1 MRKILGVRPWNRIA
15 RPSKKAALIAVLL
28 IGTITSAFLLG
39 STFGKEEDIGYLSS
53 SSNVYDIV
61 PESRGDMSISEA
73 QAAADAA
80 ALAAADSA
88 KSAATG
94 LSSML
99 SLVARPA
106 DVGQEGEIVA
116 EPADVIFERM
126 VIFTAKLRLEVE
138 DVDLTVYEIRLI
150 AEDCGGFVAG
160 MSTSRSEWGVMTLRV
175 PQDEFYDAIEEV
187 EALGEVEEREL
198 KGEDITETYVDLE
211 AQLVNLEREEERL
224 VEILDIARNVEEVL
238 KVESQLSRVRGKI
251 ESITGEMKYLEGRVE
266 LATITVTFREE
277 FAEEMTVLPQVDWW
291 EPVSTGLEA
300 LTTVVQGMLAMAVF
314 IGPFLA
320 VGFPAY
326 RLFKRGFGAKDVA
339 PEGASQ

>member
-1 MRKILGVRPWNRIA
+1 MRKLLGLKLWNRFA
-15 RPSKKAALIAVLL
+15 RPSSKAVLVVALL
-28 IGTITSAFLLG
+28 IGTTISAFLLG
-39 STFGKEEDIGYLSS
+39 STFSQEEDVGVLSLS
-53 SSNVYDIV
+53 QDVYDIE
-61 PESRGDMSISEA
+61 PESSGDMAISEA
-73 QAAADAA
+73 RAAADTAA
-80 ALAAADSA
+80 MAAADS
-88 KSAATG
+88 KSAASG
-94 LSSML
+94 LSSMF
-99 SLVARPA
+99 SLLARPG

-138 DVDLTVYEIRLI
+138 DIDLTVYEIRLI

-160 MSTSRSEWGVMTLRV
+160 MSTSKSEWGVMTLRV

-238 KVESQLSRVRGKI
+238 KVEAQLSRVRGKI

-277 FAEEMTVLPQVDWW
+277 FAEEMNVLPQVDWW
-291 EPVSTGLEA
+291 APVSTGLEA

-314 IGPFLA
+314 IVPFLA

-339 PEGASQ
+339 PEGTSQ

>member
-1 MRKILGVRPWNRIA
+1 MRKLLGMRPWNRIP
-15 RPSKKAALIAVLL
+15 RPSKNATLIAVLL
-28 IGTITSAFLLG
+28 IGTTISAFLLG
-39 STFGKEEDIGYLSS
+39 STFNQEEDIGVLSLSS
-53 SSNVYDIV
+53 HVYDIV
-61 PESRGDMSISEA
+61 PESSGDMSVSEA
-73 QAAADAA
+73 RAASDVADV
-80 ALAAADSA
+80 AAADSA
-88 KSAATG
+88 KVASTG

-99 SLVARPA
+99 SLVAMPA

-138 DVDLTVYEIRLI
+138 DVDLAVYEIRLI
-150 AEDCGGFVAG
+150 AMDCGGFVSG
-160 MSTSRSEWGVMTLRV
+160 MSTSKSEWGVMTLRV
-175 PQDEFYDAIEEV
+175 PQDEFYGVIDEV

-251 ESITGEMKYLEGRVE
+251 ESITGEMKYLDGRVE

-277 FAEEMTVLPQVDWW
+277 FAEGITVLPQVDWW

-326 RLFKRGFGAKDVA
+326 RLFKRGFGAKDVS
-339 PEGASQ
+339 PDGASQ

>member
-1 MRKILGVRPWNRIA
+1 MKKLLGTRPWNRIA
-15 RPSKKAALIAVLL
+15 RPSSKAVLIVAML
-28 IGTITSAFLLG
+28 IGTTISAFLLG
-39 STFGKEEDIGYLSS
+39 STFSQEEGVGAISLS
-53 SSNVYDIV
+53 NHVYDIV
-61 PESRGDMSISEA
+61 PQSSGDMSVSEA
-73 QAAADAA
+73 RAAADVAD
-80 ALAAADSA
+80 LAASDSG

-99 SLVARPA
+99 SLVTRPVDA
-106 DVGQEGEIVA
+106 GQEGEVVA

-138 DVDLTVYEIRLI
+138 DVDLTVHEIRLLT
-150 AEDCGGFVAG
+150 EEYGGFVAG
-160 MSTSRSEWGVMTLRV
+160 MSTSKSEWGVMTLRV
-175 PQDEFYDAIEEV
+175 PQDEFYDVIEEV
-187 EALGEVEEREL
+187 EALGNVEEREL

-251 ESITGEMKYLEGRVE
+251 ESITGKMKYLEGRVE

-277 FAEEMTVLPQVDWW
+277 FAEETAVLPQVDWW

-300 LTTVVQGMLAMAVF
+300 LTTVVRGMLAMTVF
-314 IGPFLA
+314 IVPFLA
-320 VGFPAY
+320 VGFLAY
-326 RLFKRGFGAKDVA
+326 RLFKRGFGAKDVS
-339 PEGASQ
+339 PEGASR

>member
-1 MRKILGVRPWNRIA
+1 MRKLLGLKPWNRFA
-15 RPSKKAALIAVLL
+15 RPSNKAVLITVLL
-28 IGTITSAFLLG
+28 IGTTISAFLLG
-39 STFGKEEDIGYLSS
+39 STFSQEEDVGVLSLS
-53 SSNVYDIV
+53 QGVYDIE
-61 PESRGDMSISEA
+61 PESSGDMSISEA
-73 QAAADAA
+73 RAVADTAAMAA
-80 ALAAADSA
+80 EDSA
-88 KSAATG
+88 KSAASG

-99 SLVARPA
+99 SLLARPS

-116 EPADVIFERM
+116 EPADLIFERM

-224 VEILDIARNVEEVL
+224 VEILDIAVNVEEVL

-251 ESITGEMKYLEGRVE
+251 ESITGEMRYLEGRVE
-266 LATITVTFREE
+266 LATITITFREE
-277 FAEEMTVLPQVDWW
+277 FAEEITVLPQVDWW
-291 EPVSTGLEA
+291 KPVSTGLEA
-300 LTTVVQGMLAMAVF
+300 LTTVVQGMLAMVVF

-326 RLFKRGFGAKDVA
+326 RLFKRGFGAKDVSS
-339 PEGASQ
+339 EGAS

>member
-1 MRKILGVRPWNRIA
+1 MKKLLGMRPWNRIT
-15 RPSKKAALIAVLL
+15 RPSSKAVLIAALL
-28 IGTITSAFLLG
+28 IGMTVSAFLLG
-39 STFGKEEDIGYLSS
+39 STFSQEEDVGVISLSS
-53 SSNVYDIV
+53 HVYDIV
-61 PESRGDMSISEA
+61 PEPSGDMSASEA
-73 QAAADAA
+73 RAAAEVAG
-80 ALAAADSA
+80 LAASDLAKGSA
-88 KSAATG
+88 GFAIWD
-94 LSSML
+94 
-99 SLVARPA
+99 LVASA
-106 DVGQEGEIVA
+106 TDAGQEGGVVA

-138 DVDLTVYEIRLI
+138 DVDLTVYEIRLL

-160 MSTSRSEWGVMTLRV
+160 MSTSKSEWGVITLRV
-175 PQDEFYDAIEEV
+175 PQNEFYDVIEEL
-187 EALGEVEEREL
+187 EALGNVEEREL

-224 VEILDIARNVEEVL
+224 VEILDIARNVDEVL

-277 FAEEMTVLPQVDWW
+277 FAEETAVLPQVDWW

-339 PEGASQ
+339 PEGASR

>member
-1 MRKILGVRPWNRIA
+1 MKKILRMRPWNRIA
-15 RPSKKAALIAVLL
+15 RPSSKAVLIVALL
-28 IGTITSAFLLG
+28 IGTTISAFLLG
-39 STFGKEEDIGYLSS
+39 STFNQEADVGVLSLSS
-53 SSNVYDIV
+53 HVYDIE
-61 PESRGDMSISEA
+61 PESIGDMSISEA
-73 QAAADAA
+73 RAASDVADVT
-80 ALAAADSA
+80 AADSA
-88 KSAATG
+88 KVASTG

-99 SLVARPA
+99 SLVTSPA
-106 DVGQEGEIVA
+106 DVGQEGEVVA
-116 EPADVIFERM
+116 EPAEVIFERM

-138 DVDLTVYEIRLI
+138 DVELTVYEIRLL

-160 MSTSRSEWGVMTLRV
+160 MSTSKSEWGVMTLRV
-175 PQDEFYDAIEEV
+175 PQDEFYDVIEAL
-187 EALGEVEEREL
+187 EALGEVEEMEL

-251 ESITGEMKYLEGRVE
+251 ESITGEMVYLEGRVE

-277 FAEEMTVLPQVDWW
+277 FAEEVAVLPKVDWW

-300 LTTVVQGMLAMAVF
+300 LTTVVQGMLALAVF

>member
-116 EPADVIFERM
+116 ESADVIFERM

-277 FAEEMTVLPQVDWW
+277 FAEEITVLPQVDWW

>member
-1 MRKILGVRPWNRIA
+1 MRKLLGLKLWNRFA
-15 RPSKKAALIAVLL
+15 RPSSKAVLVVALL
-28 IGTITSAFLLG
+28 IGTTISAFLLG
-39 STFGKEEDIGYLSS
+39 STFSQEEDVGVLSLS
-53 SSNVYDIV
+53 QDVYDIE
-61 PESRGDMSISEA
+61 PESSGDMSISEA
-73 QAAADAA
+73 RAAADTAA
-80 ALAAADSA
+80 VAAADSL
-88 KSAATG
+88 SAASG
-94 LSSML
+94 LSSMF
-99 SLVARPA
+99 SLLARPG

-160 MSTSRSEWGVMTLRV
+160 MSTSKSEWGVMTLRV

-211 AQLVNLEREEERL
+211 ARLVNLEREEERL
-224 VEILDIARNVEEVL
+224 IEILDIARNVEEVL
-238 KVESQLSRVRGKI
+238 KVEAQLSRVRGKI

-277 FAEEMTVLPQVDWW
+277 FAEEMNVLPQVDWW
-291 EPVSTGLEA
+291 APVSTGLEA
-300 LTTVVQGMLAMAVF
+300 LTTVVQGMLAIAVF
-314 IGPFLA
+314 IVPFLA

-339 PEGASQ
+339 PEGTSQ

>member
-1 MRKILGVRPWNRIA
+1 MKKILRMRPWNRIA
-15 RPSKKAALIAVLL
+15 RPSSKAILIATLL
-28 IGTITSAFLLG
+28 IGTTISAFLLG
-39 STFGKEEDIGYLSS
+39 SIFSREEDVDILSLSS
-53 SSNVYDIV
+53 HVYDVI
-61 PESRGDMSISEA
+61 PESSGDMSVSEA
-73 QAAADAA
+73 RAASDVADTAVLDAA
-80 ALAAADSA
+80 KVAS
-88 KSAATG
+88 SG

-99 SLVARPA
+99 SLVGRPA
-106 DVGQEGEIVA
+106 DVGQEGELVA

-138 DVDLTVYEIRLI
+138 DVDFTVYEIRLI
-150 AEDCGGFVAG
+150 AEGCGGFVAG
-160 MSTSRSEWGVMTLRV
+160 ISTSKSEWGVMTLRV
-175 PQDEFYDAIEEV
+175 PQDEFYDAIDEV

-277 FAEEMTVLPQVDWW
+277 FAEEITVLPKVDWW
-291 EPVSTGLEA
+291 EPVGTGLEA
-300 LTTVVQGMLAMAVF
+300 LATVTQGMLAMAVF
-314 IGPFLA
+314 IVPFLA

-326 RLFKRGFGAKDVA
+326 RLFKRGFGAKDVSS
-339 PEGASQ
+339 EGASQ

>member
-1 MRKILGVRPWNRIA
+1 MRKLLGLKPWNRFA
-15 RPSKKAALIAVLL
+15 RPSSKAVLIAALL
-28 IGTITSAFLLG
+28 IGTTISAFLLG
-39 STFGKEEDIGYLSS
+39 STFSQEEDVGVLSLS
-53 SSNVYDIV
+53 QGVYDIE
-61 PESRGDMSISEA
+61 PESSGDMSISEA
-73 QAAADAA
+73 RAVADTAAMAA
-80 ALAAADSA
+80 EDSA
-88 KSAATG
+88 KSAASG

-99 SLVARPA
+99 SLLARPS

-224 VEILDIARNVEEVL
+224 VEILDIAVNVEEVL

-251 ESITGEMKYLEGRVE
+251 ESITGEMRYLEGRVE
-266 LATITVTFREE
+266 LATITITFREE
-277 FAEEMTVLPQVDWW
+277 FAEEITVLPQVDWW
-291 EPVSTGLEA
+291 KPVSTGLEA
-300 LTTVVQGMLAMAVF
+300 LTTVVQGMLAMVVF

-326 RLFKRGFGAKDVA
+326 RLFKRGFGAKDVSS
-339 PEGASQ
+339 EGAS

>member
-80 ALAAADSA
+80 ALATADSA

-277 FAEEMTVLPQVDWW
+277 FAAEMTVLPQVDWW